1 MGGDSS
7 CFPTLLSFL
16 DTAIDSF
23 PDLRTG
29 DNKTYSMRDAALSG
43 FSVFFTQSPSFLDYQ
58 ESMQKSKGNSN
69 ARTVFTIEKIPSD
82 NQIRNLLDPV
92 SPTLLFPA
100 FSSAFSLLQE
110 KDIVES
116 YRSFNDTLLIAM
128 DGTWFHSSEKVH
140 CDNCSHKDHKDGRTT
155 YYHSAITAVLVK
167 SGSDK
172 VISLEPEFIKPQD
185 GYAKQDCEN
194 AAAKRWLSTY
204 GLQYAPLG
212 VTILADDLYCKQP
225 ICEQLL
231 SGGYNFIL
239 TCKPSSH
246 KHLTEWICKHSP
258 IPKRI

>member
-29 DNKTYSMRDAALSG
+29 DNKTYSMRDAGLSG
-43 FSVFFTQSPSFLDYQ
+43 FSVFFTQSPSFLNYQ

-100 FSSAFSLLQE
+100 FSSVFSLLQE

-116 YRSFNDTLLIAM
+116 YRSFNDTLLLSM
-128 DGTWFHSSEKVH
+128 DGTWFYSSEKVH
-140 CDNCSHKDHKDGRTT
+140 CDKCLYKNHRDGRTT
-155 YYHSAITAVLVK
+155 YYHSAITPVIVK
-167 SGSDK
+167 PGNDK
-172 VISLEPEFIKPQD
+172 VISLEPEFIQPQD
-185 GYAKQDCEN
+185 GYTK
-194 AAAKRWLSTY
+194 
-204 GLQYAPLG
+204 
-212 VTILADDLYCKQP
+212 
-225 ICEQLL
+225 
-231 SGGYNFIL
+231 
-239 TCKPSSH
+239 
-246 KHLTEWICKHSP
+246 
-258 IPKRI
+258 